1 MGGEREFV
9 MIHGI
14 ILGKFYPVHKGHLY
28 LIEEAK
34 KYCDRLTV
42 LCGSIQSE
50 LIPGSLRVEWLKQ
63 LIKDDK
69 TTAISITDENPQF
82 PEEDPN
88 FWEIWKKSILSRLEF
103 APNIVF
109 SSENYGERLAQVLG
123 ASHLCIDLDRKK
135 VPISASRIRE
145 APLLHWEFIPELIRP
160 YFLKRVVLTGSESV
174 GKSTLAERLANEFK
188 TNWVPE
194 FAREFL
200 ESKPSPMTVDDFLP
214 IAEGHLKSEIE
225 ASKTANKFLFLDT
238 DHLTTKI
245 YLQHYFHSEDPWIT
259 KLAKNLYYDESLF
272 LDIDIPWVADS
283 LRDLGKEREYM
294 KQFFMNEMHLANR
307 SFQMVQGNFKVRESL
322 AIEIVK
328 TLESKPMEPKYFESE
343 QIQLRSFG

>member
-1 MGGEREFV
+1 
-9 MIHGI
+9 MIHGM

-34 KYCDRLTV
+34 KHCDRLTV
-42 LCGSIQSE
+42 LCGSIQRE
-50 LIPGSLRVEWLKQ
+50 HIPGSLRVEWLRQ
-63 LIKDDK
+63 LIEDDK
-69 TTAISITDENPQF
+69 TTVISIADENPQF

-88 FWEIWKKSILSRLEF
+88 FWEIWKQSILSRLEV

-109 SSENYGERLAQVLG
+109 SSENYGEHLAQVLG

-174 GKSTLAERLANEFK
+174 GKTTLAKRLADEFE
-188 TNWVPE
+188 TNWIPE
-194 FAREFL
+194 FAREYL

-214 IAEGHLKSEIE
+214 IAKGHLQSEIE
-225 ASKTANKFLFLDT
+225 ASKSANKFLFLDT

-245 YLQHYFHSEDPWIT
+245 YLHHYFKSEDLWIT
-259 KLAKNLYYDESLF
+259 KLAKNLYYDESLL

-283 LRDLGKEREYM
+283 LRDLGNEREYM
-294 KQFFMNEMHLANR
+294 KQLFVEEMKRANR
-307 SFQMVQGNFKVRESL
+307 SFKMVKGNFTERESF
-322 AIEIVK
+322 AKEVIK
-328 TLESKPMEPKYFESE
+328 SLESKPMEPKYFGID
-343 QIQLRSFG
+343 QIQLRSLE